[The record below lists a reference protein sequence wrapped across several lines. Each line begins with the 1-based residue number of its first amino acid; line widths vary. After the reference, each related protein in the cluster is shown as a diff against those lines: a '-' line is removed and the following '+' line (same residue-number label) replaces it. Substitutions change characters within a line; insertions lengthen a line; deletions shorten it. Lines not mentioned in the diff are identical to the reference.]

1 MQKIKL
7 VDGTILE
14 CEAVEFVNG
23 ALHIV
28 TAEKTVEELAEL
40 FTDKEKTSRIVL
52 MTESEIESGYKVG
65 FTSFAGITYTE
76 DGKKTVELFQPA
88 DTTEA
93 RISVAEG
100 AAQAASDKAD
110 IVQSNLDEAV
120 TEFTMALTAS
130 MVGAEN
136 AVVEEEA

>member
-7 VDGTILE
+7 VDGTILD
-14 CEAVEFVNG
+14 CEAVELVNG

-28 TAEKTVEELAEL
+28 TTDKTVEELAEL

-52 MTESEIESGYKVG
+52 MTESGIESGFKVG
-65 FTSFAGITYTE
+65 FTSFAGITYAE

-93 RISVAEG
+93 RISSAEG
-100 AAQAASDKAD
+100 AAQTASDKVD
-110 IVQSNLDEAV
+110 TVQSNLDEAV
-120 TEFTMALTAS
+120 TELTMSLTAS
-130 MVGAEN
+130 MVGTEDTA
-136 AVVEEEA
+136 VEEEV